1 MARNAKAPAVPLVDD
16 EGFLCLQG
24 ELLWKW
30 RALDAELRTAN
41 LEIET
46 TQARIS
52 AEIEKNPALKELL
65 SQKASLAGQLS
76 SAKTELNSVLAQVEQ
91 VMGVSLKDCAFD
103 DKSGRLYNLGE
114 DGSRGAPLKPSKKKK
129 R

>member
-1 MARNAKAPAVPLVDD
+1 MARKTKATATPTLDD

-46 TQARIS
+46 TQARIN

-65 SQKASLAGQLS
+65 SQKAALAGQLS
-76 SAKTELNSVLAQVEQ
+76 SAKTELNTVLMQVET

-114 DGSRGAPLKPSKKKK
+114 DGSRGAPMKPNKKK